1 MWRRKGRMRC
11 AMHSHNLF
19 SGGLPKCRPHPVQRV
34 QMGFNSRVLA
44 PALSHRNPPGHG
56 RGIGDDPIAER
67 GTYGTKKTD
76 VLQIA
81 TDVAPKSAGRGPGVH
96 TGRSADQRGLDDKR
110 TRGCAN
116 GQFLARARRPYP

>member
-34 QMGFNSRVLA
+34 QICFNSRVLA

-81 TDVAPKSAGRGPGVH
+81 TDVAPKSAGPAAGLEYILGDLQIRGALTIKEPEDVVNSSFALG
-96 TGRSADQRGLDDKR
+96 
-110 TRGCAN
+110 
-116 GQFLARARRPYP
+116 PYP